1 MEKIIRKKIE
11 NDKWET
17 LILDGT
23 KPPVT
28 DQIRKQLKRLK
39 KLSNKNDPP
48 VNSSAPI
55 IITFFF
61 ESGGKNLRKGYFKAC
76 YNYLL
81 SKKKQEDNDENH
93 DLNLLYDPP
102 SADLPSSSPKSSIEN
117 LVLKQIDHIKMMTID
132 EPVMLAP
139 IARDV
144 MNVLAPITNNNRAT
158 TASSSWPNHDDLS
171 DVILPLEDHELWIN
185 ALGTSSNDDT
195 NDLSGTNE
203 NDEQT
208 YVDAYAINDLPIEL
222 EELHRENEIIL
233 DDYDKRIKSIQK
245 QLKRIGQTLN
255 VLVTERKK
263 KQTELSKNFRERYR
277 SWQEKK

>member
-1 MEKIIRKKIE
+1 SVFVTEKIIRKKIE

-17 LILDGT
+17 LILDCT

-61 ESGGKNLRKGYFKAC
+61 ESGDIPVKYHPPIQQ
-76 YNYLL
+76 
-81 SKKKQEDNDENH
+81 KKKQEDNDENH

-132 EPVMLAP
+132 EPVTLAP

>member
-1 MEKIIRKKIE
+1 
-11 NDKWET
+11 
-17 LILDGT
+17 
-23 KPPVT
+23 
-28 DQIRKQLKRLK
+28 
-39 KLSNKNDPP
+39 
-48 VNSSAPI
+48 
-55 IITFFF
+55 
-61 ESGGKNLRKGYFKAC
+61 
-76 YNYLL
+76 
-81 SKKKQEDNDENH
+81 
-93 DLNLLYDPP
+93 
-102 SADLPSSSPKSSIEN
+102 
-117 LVLKQIDHIKMMTID
+117 MTID

-277 SWQEKK
+277 SWQEKKSNTKNNFRRLGLDFGNYLLRASPRISRYDIKLSSSDSA